1 MNSHRRVSRGIQ
13 NGRPLAQDRRLP
25 SHNARRRRQQ
35 QTNNRDPVDDE
46 DTQTNRGQVLEVE
59 EFQIVEQQAPRRS
72 YGTQEPTTSTDSS
85 VEDNEDNTSS
95 LSAKRDQEI
104 QHLKRRIQKVQESIQ
119 LSSRAITEQPHI
131 YETNVLNVVTKTV
144 NEWSAIVTHHYVRS
158 NNHNNDNSSD
168 YKDNPLV
175 KETAS
180 LVFGLL
186 QLSLQCGP
194 LAGAKPGYFK
204 RCGSEVAALVL
215 RFLDKIIQAMTDKE
229 EEKDDLRMLAFTEKQ
244 IDAIQTWRKNAQKA
258 VEAAKPPSK
267 SALKARQGKGKKQQK

>member
-59 EFQIVEQQAPRRS
+59 AFQIVEQQAPRRS
-72 YGTQEPTTSTDSS
+72 HGTQEPTTSTDSS
-85 VEDNEDNTSS
+85 MEDNQDNQTE
-95 LSAKRDQEI
+95 SAKRDQEI
-104 QHLKRRIQKVQESIQ
+104 QHLKKRIQKVQESIQ

-144 NEWSAIVTHHYVRS
+144 NEWSAIVTHHYVR
-158 NNHNNDNSSD
+158 NNHTNTDNSSD
-168 YKDNPLV
+168 YKNDPLV

-180 LVFGLL
+180 LVFGLV